1 MGDTKTLG
9 RNGNKSEYFFERN
22 SVVTYIVKDR
32 VQRGWKEFRRDTKR
46 RQKFV

>member
-9 RNGNKSEYFFERN
+9 RNGNKSEYCFERN
-22 SVVTYIVKDR
+22 SVLTYIVKDR

-46 RQKFV
+46 GQKFV

>member
-1 MGDTKTLG
+1 MADTKTLG
-9 RNGNKSEYFFERN
+9 RNENKSEYCFESN
-22 SVVTYIVKDR
+22 SVLTYKVKDR

>member
-1 MGDTKTLG
+1 MADTKTLG
-9 RNGNKSEYFFERN
+9 GNGNKSEYCFKRN
-22 SVVTYIVKDR
+22 SVLTCIVKDR